1 MIRPLFFTLALSA
14 LALLTDPAF
23 GFDFTL
29 KDGTVHKGEPALGA
43 NEKGIIIRS
52 ESGTYGTR
60 IEWNRFTQDSLKE
73 FAKNPRIAKFIE
85 TLLDAP
91 PAGEGDKEETVTISD
106 KAKKALPVVREY
118 PKPDRN
124 APQFGFMSGFSTGIG
139 IVMLLILYA
148 GNIYAGHEI
157 AIFRRRPRPLVCG
170 VAAALPVVGPLLF
183 LCLPSIPEKPI
194 NQMIVEEAP
203 PAAPT
208 PTAHGA
214 PKKGL
219 GKSPPAAH
227 GTTAQAAAAEQAE
240 APAEAEA
247 AEAAAPPPP
256 PAAKL
261 PSYKRGEFTINRRFI
276 ETKLSSFLKVVPSE
290 AEKGLVCVMK
300 TARGEFV
307 GRRITK
313 ITPADITL
321 AIGDENAY
329 YDQLITYND
338 ILEIEIRHKEPT
350 A

>member
-1 MIRPLFFTLALSA
+1 MIRPLFFTLALGIA
-14 LALLTDPAF
+14 ALLAEPAR

-29 KDGTVHKGEPALGA
+29 KDGTIVKGEPVSGA
-43 NEKGIIIRS
+43 NEKGIIIKS
-52 ESGTYGTR
+52 ESGTFGTR
-60 IEWNRFTQDSLKE
+60 IEWNRFTQESLKE
-73 FAKNPRIAKFIE
+73 FAKNPRVAKFIE
-85 TLLDAP
+85 GLLETVPGA
-91 PAGEGDKEETVTISD
+91 EGDKEEIVSTPD
-106 KAKKALPVVREY
+106 KPKKALPVVRDY

-139 IVMLLILYA
+139 IMMLLVLYGA
-148 GNIYAGHEI
+148 NIYAGHEI
-157 AIFRRRPRPLVCG
+157 AIFRRRPKALVCG
-170 VAAALPVVGPLLF
+170 VAAAAPVIGPLLF
-183 LCLPSIPEKPI
+183 LCLPTIPEAPI
-194 NQMIVEEAP
+194 NQMVVAEAP
-203 PAAPT
+203 PAAPA

-214 PKKGL
+214 PKKKGGL
-219 GKSPPAAH
+219 KLGGTPEAAP
-227 GTTAQAAAAEQAE
+227 AAAEHAE
-240 APAEAEA
+240 APAAEAEAEA
-247 AEAAAPPPP
+247 AAPPPPP

-313 ITPADITL
+313 ITPGDITL

>member
-1 MIRPLFFTLALSA
+1 
-14 LALLTDPAF
+14 
-23 GFDFTL
+23 
-29 KDGTVHKGEPALGA
+29 
-43 NEKGIIIRS
+43 
-52 ESGTYGTR
+52 
-60 IEWNRFTQDSLKE
+60 
-73 FAKNPRIAKFIE
+73 
-85 TLLDAP
+85 
-91 PAGEGDKEETVTISD
+91 
-106 KAKKALPVVREY
+106 
-118 PKPDRN
+118 
-124 APQFGFMSGFSTGIG
+124 
-139 IVMLLILYA
+139 
-148 GNIYAGHEI
+148 
-157 AIFRRRPRPLVCG
+157 
-170 VAAALPVVGPLLF
+170 
-183 LCLPSIPEKPI
+183 
-194 NQMIVEEAP
+194 MIVEEAP